1 MTPDPADLPI
11 ASILIGLGM
20 FLVLGFIFWS
30 LCRACFRDPKPG
42 FDKLD
47 IDLLEQWER
56 EKRRHER

>member
-1 MTPDPADLPI
+1 M
-11 ASILIGLGM
+11 
-20 FLVLGFIFWS
+20 VLGFIFWS